1 MSEVRHKVQVFHAPS
16 TTESKDGAIH
26 VRKYGRNDPCPC
38 GSGKKVKN
46 CGCGKATDRYF
57 YIKKQ
62 KEEQQ

>member
-1 MSEVRHKVQVFHAPS
+1 MSDVMHLVKVYNVPKD
-16 TTESKDGAIH
+16 SKDGAIH
-26 VRKYGRNDPCPC
+26 VRKYGRNELCPC

-62 KEEQQ
+62 KEERP